1 MCIRDSMYE
10 ASFDSKYLKLAKKYA
25 DILVDQF
32 YSDGQFKQSLSKNI
46 VINSGNSMDNATP
59 SYNFMCSLLLVRLY
73 YYYDIKK
80 YREIAEASIDKVGTY
95 INQYSYAHSTALIV
109 HNFLSNGPKEIVM
122 VAEDNSNPLM
132 NIVKQTYVPCK
143 ILVSSSTEIDL
154 PILEGKKMIDN
165 QSTVYIC
172 KNYVCKEPIV
182 DALKLRK
189 MLAL

>member
-1 MCIRDSMYE
+1 
-10 ASFDSKYLKLAKKYA
+10 
-25 DILVDQF
+25 
-32 YSDGQFKQSLSKNI
+32 
-46 VINSGNSMDNATP
+46 
-59 SYNFMCSLLLVRLY
+59 
-73 YYYDIKK
+73 
-80 YREIAEASIDKVGTY
+80 
-95 INQYSYAHSTALIV
+95 
-109 HNFLSNGPKEIVM
+109 M